1 MAAVFNQYSLILVV
15 LVILA
20 VTGAFLFRK
29 SPRLPE
35 IIAFIVVLLGLVV
48 AWIALRP
55 TQTPL
60 SNAAEEVR
68 TRIGSGKPVLLEF
81 QSPY

>member
-1 MAAVFNQYSLILVV
+1 MAAVFNQYSLFLVV

-20 VTGAFLFRK
+20 VVGVILFRK
-29 SPRLPE
+29 PPRLPE
-35 IIAFIVVLLGLVV
+35 LIAFFVILLGLVV
-48 AWIALRP
+48 AWFTLRP

-68 TRIGSGKPVLLEF
+68 ARIGSGKPVLLEF

>member
-1 MAAVFNQYSLILVV
+1 MAAVFNQYSLFLVV
-15 LVILA
+15 LVILG
-20 VTGAFLFRK
+20 VMGAFLFRK

-48 AWIALRP
+48 AWIVLRP